1 MTREVDLRGASRREF
16 VQAVMTASAVLGLG
30 PSRAFELFDEMGG
43 SALAQAAQVPRRSVN
58 IVAGTGAL
66 SWFHFLWPAPKVIS
80 EFRPEFSYDTPTR
93 ATKIV
98 ATDSQYLEG
107 RPLYVRN
114 MNGKKLW
121 DKYGERKLV
130 SAFIAGSPNAHQ
142 VAPSVAN
149 NTNTIVSG
157 VGGNVGL
164 FAASAAIQGTLKALV
179 PAIGIRNTDTTA
191 MPYGSAAGAPAAA
204 SVANADSMVGLFSSA
219 AARLVARLKN
229 SNNQQLFDLY
239 YKAFLGLTRTA
250 DKATFSR
257 AYADAKLAV
266 ELLSKNLG
274 EQLRPK
280 AGQDAMWCGGTA
292 PVNEKVKAMVDSLI
306 VTANAFKLGL
316 TAQVSFPVFNDDP
329 HGALGDAQ
337 LPNTIKIVDQI
348 HSMLEFFLDD
358 LSTTNDPAFPS
369 RKLSDTVVITIH
381 GDTGKRPFTRANW
394 PDDPPAN
401 WIYCMSQGR
410 IKPGWYGE
418 MSPPPVGNASS
429 GTRTNWNPETGQT
442 ANPASNADVL
452 DCALAAILYA
462 VANGDD
468 RRVRDF
474 YTTKPYGGTQNPL
487 LSG

>member
-1 MTREVDLRGASRREF
+1 MTRKVDLHGASRREF

-30 PSRAFELFDEMGG
+30 PSRAFELLEEMGG

-58 IVAGTGAL
+58 IVAGTGAF

-80 EFRPEFSYDTPTR
+80 SFRAEYSYDDPNR
-93 ATKIV
+93 ATRIV
-98 ATDSQYLEG
+98 AADSGYLEG

-130 SAFIAGSPNAHQ
+130 SAFVAGSPNAHQ
-142 VAPSVAN
+142 VAPTVAN
-149 NTNTIVSG
+149 NTNTIPNG
-157 VGGNVGL
+157 VGGAVGL

-179 PAIGIRNTDTTA
+179 PAIGIRNTDGTA
-191 MPYGSAAGAPAAA
+191 MPYGSAGGAPAVA
-204 SVANADSMVGLFSSA
+204 SVADANSMVGLFSSA
-219 AARLVARLKN
+219 AARLVTRLKN
-229 SNNQQLFDLY
+229 TNNQQLFDLY

-280 AGQDAMWCGGTA
+280 AGQTAMWCGGMA
-292 PVNEKVKAMVDSLI
+292 PVNEKVDAMVQSLI

-329 HGALGDAQ
+329 HSAFAQ
-337 LPNTIKIVDQI
+337 LPTTLKIVDQI
-348 HSMLEFFLDD
+348 HSMFEFFLDE

-369 RKLSDTVVITIH
+369 RKLSDTVVITVH
-381 GDTGKRPFTRANW
+381 GDTGKRPFDKSNW

-410 IKPGWYGE
+410 IKPGWYGD
-418 MSPPPVGNASS
+418 MVPPNNTGVGV
-429 GTRTNWNPETGQT
+429 GTRTNWNPQTGQNDGNIGNQI
-442 ANPASNADVL
+442 AL
-452 DCALAAILYA
+452 EGALASILYA

-474 YTTKPYGGTQNPL
+474 YTANAYGGTQNPL

>member
-30 PSRAFELFDEMGG
+30 PTRAFEVLEEMGG

-58 IVAGTGAL
+58 IVAGTGGF
-66 SWFHFLWPAPKVIS
+66 SWFHFLWPAPRVITS
-80 EFRPEFSYDTPTR
+80 FRQEYSYDDPNR
-93 ATKIV
+93 ATRIT

-130 SAFIAGSPNAHQ
+130 SAFVAGSPNAHQ
-142 VAPSVAN
+142 VSPTVAN
-149 NTNTIVSG
+149 NTNTIPNG
-157 VGGNVGL
+157 VGGQVGL

-179 PAIGIRNTDTTA
+179 PAIGIRNTDGAA
-191 MPYGSAAGAPAAA
+191 MPYGSAGGAPAVA

-219 AARLVARLKN
+219 AARLAARLKN
-229 SNNQQLFDLY
+229 ANNQQMFDLY

-250 DKATFSR
+250 DKTTYSR
-257 AYADAKLAV
+257 AYSDAKLAV
-266 ELLSKNLG
+266 ELLAKNLG

-280 AGQDAMWCGGTA
+280 AGQVAMWCGGTA
-292 PVNEKVKAMVDSLI
+292 PVNEKIDAFAQSLI

-316 TAQVSFPVFNDDP
+316 TAQVSFPTFNDDP
-329 HGALGDAQ
+329 HGAFANLTNS
-337 LPNTIKIVDQI
+337 LRIVDQM
-348 HSMLEFFLDD
+348 HNMLEFFMDELA
-358 LSTTNDPAFPS
+358 TTNDPAFPS
-369 RKLSDTVVITIH
+369 RKLSDTVVITVH
-381 GDTGKRPFTRANW
+381 GDTGKRPFDKSNW

-418 MSPPPVGNASS
+418 MVPPGNTGVGT
-429 GTRTNWNPETGQT
+429 GTRTNWDPQTGQ
-442 ANPASNADVL
+442 NNGGIGNQIVL
-452 DCALAAILYA
+452 EAALASILYA

-474 YTTKPYGGTQNPL
+474 YTANAYTGTQNPL